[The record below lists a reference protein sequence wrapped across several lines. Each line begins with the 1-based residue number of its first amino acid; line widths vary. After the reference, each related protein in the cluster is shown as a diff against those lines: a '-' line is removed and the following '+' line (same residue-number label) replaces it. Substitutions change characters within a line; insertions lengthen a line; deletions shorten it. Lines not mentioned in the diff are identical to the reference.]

1 VIEMCTWQSN
11 ATVPG
16 SPADVLTL
24 LTDPDAIA
32 RWAPVPFEVLAL
44 DSPRLESGSQARVA
58 GRLAGRSVEFD
69 VDVRDASDE
78 RLELTAKGPISL
90 NVLYELQPAATGSE
104 IDASVSVQGNGL
116 FGRLLAKATETLL
129 AAGALRLSLERLARE
144 LQPA

>member
-1 VIEMCTWQSN
+1 MIDMCTWQSN
-11 ATVPG
+11 ATIPG
-16 SPADVLTL
+16 SPADVLTR
-24 LTDPDAIA
+24 LTEPDAIA

-44 DSPRLESGSQARVA
+44 DGPRLESGSRARVA
-58 GRLAGRSVEFD
+58 GRLAGCSVQFD

-90 NVLYELQPAATGSE
+90 NVRYEVQPAGTGSE
-104 IDASVSVQGNGL
+104 IDASVSVEGNGL
-116 FGRLLAKATETLL
+116 FGRVLAKATEALL

>member
-1 VIEMCTWQSN
+1 MCTWQSN

-24 LTDPDAIA
+24 LTEPDAIV

-44 DSPRLESGSQARVA
+44 DSPRLESGSRARVA

-69 VDVRDASDE
+69 VDVRNASDE
-78 RLELTAKGPISL
+78 RLELTARGPILL
-90 NVLYELQPAATGSE
+90 NVLYQLRAAGDGSD
-104 IDASVSVQGNGL
+104 IGASVSVEGNGL
-116 FGRLLAKATETLL
+116 FGRVLAKATEALL